1 MRKIVDTAKD
11 IFFIWMCDVYEER
24 ADWYAPQTTIDR
36 MIEYGNKNHWMILE
50 IIADNGKRVDYDRET
65 KEFFIE
71 MED

>member
-24 ADWYAPQTTIDR
+24 ADWYAPQATIDR

-65 KEFFIE
+65 KQFFIE